1 MLTNQQKIMQ
11 LEARIAKLSTN
22 RVVNQNIINK
32 NLRIL
37 RKLQA
42 SD

>member
-1 MLTNQQKIMQ
+1 MVTKEQKIMQ
-11 LEARIAKLSTN
+11 IEARIAKLSTN

-42 SD
+42 SE

>member
-1 MLTNQQKIMQ
+1 MVTKEQKIMQ

-42 SD
+42 SE

>member
-1 MLTNQQKIMQ
+1 MVTKEQKIMQ